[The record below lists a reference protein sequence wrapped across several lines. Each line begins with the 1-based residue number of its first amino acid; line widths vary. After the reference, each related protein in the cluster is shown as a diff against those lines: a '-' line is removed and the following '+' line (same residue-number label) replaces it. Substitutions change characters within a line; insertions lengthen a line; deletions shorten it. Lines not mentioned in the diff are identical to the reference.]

1 MLLLSADHTERFAED
16 QPSPYKLTLYGDLFL
31 SSFTSCPVYGYLLWL
46 RALMAAVGE
55 PDIVEKAKK
64 TESPA
69 ARNGARIPAVSKS
82 GTACGPSD
90 IKIYPSL

>member
-1 MLLLSADHTERFAED
+1 L
-16 QPSPYKLTLYGDLFL
+16 QPSVVIVIYRL
-31 SSFTSCPVYGYLLWL
+31 PVYGYLLWL

-55 PDIVEKAKK
+55 PDIVEKAKQA
-64 TESPA
+64 ERPA
-69 ARNGARIPAVSKS
+69 ARNGACVPTVSNS